1 MTVTQMPR
9 LGLGTYGRR
18 GDDGVAAIRTALA
31 VGYRH
36 IDTAQSYHTEV
47 EVGEALRQSGIPRD
61 EVFITSKIDIPN
73 YGKGRLIPSLH
84 QSLRNIGVD
93 QVDLTLIH
101 WPSPRNE
108 VPLRTYLTQ
117 IAEAQDKGLT
127 RLIGVSNFPIAL
139 LQETDR
145 ILGSGR
151 IATNQVELNP
161 LFQNRKLAGY
171 CAGQGLLITCYQP
184 IAKGRVA
191 RDSDLKR
198 IAAAH
203 GATPE
208 QVALAWELACGHAAI
223 PASSDAGRIA
233 SNFGALAVSLTPED
247 MASIATIPDGPR
259 AINPADGPAWD

>member
-1 MTVTQMPR
+1 MPVTDMPR

-18 GDDGVAAIRTALA
+18 SDDGAAAIRTALE

-36 IDTAQSYHTEV
+36 IDTAQSYYTEV

-61 EVFITSKIDIPN
+61 EVFITTKIDMPN
-73 YGKGRLIPSLH
+73 YGEGRLIPSLR
-84 QSLRNIGVD
+84 QSLRNIGLD

-108 VPLRTYLTQ
+108 VPLETYLTQ
-117 IAEAQDKGLT
+117 IAHAQDQGLT

-139 LQETDR
+139 LKDTDR
-145 ILGSGR
+145 ILGAGR
-151 IATNQVELNP
+151 IATNQIELNP
-161 LFQNRKLAGY
+161 MFQNRKLADY

-191 RDSDLKR
+191 HSPTLQR
-198 IAAAH
+198 IAAAY

-208 QVALAWELACGHAAI
+208 QVALAWELANGHAVI
-223 PASSDAGRIA
+223 PASSNAERIA
-233 SNFGALAVSLTPED
+233 SNFAALKLSLATED

-259 AINPADGPAWD
+259 AIDPDWGPDWD